1 VKLSGPLRWFLGRFP
16 VLWQVRITL
25 AAGLVMINLVGSI
38 LLLLF
43 ASQLVP
49 MPDVADKEGLRLH
62 NLLLALASVVVGS
75 AITIVASR
83 TLMTRLAVWLREDRA
98 PDDVERRAVLRAPA
112 YLFLLDAALWGAGA
126 AMFGVFNAVRAEVAF
141 GVLMG
146 VMVGLSGLSA
156 SALAYL
162 VAERA
167 LRPMARR
174 ALANGVPERVVVP
187 SVAARSM
194 VAWALSSGVAML
206 GVSLAGIVAIVLRD
220 TVTIIQL
227 AVSMVAMGGV
237 GFAIGAFTN
246 WLAARASSDPVR
258 ALRQAVAQV
267 GEGNLNAHVDI
278 YDGTEI
284 GILQAGFNDM
294 LEGLRERDNIRDL
307 FGRHV
312 GTDVARTA
320 LEGGVQLG
328 GEVRDITVLFV
339 DIIGSTTMATER
351 PPQEVVALLNR
362 FFDVVIDT
370 VHGYDGWIN
379 KFEGDAALAIWGA
392 PVQVANKE
400 TAALRA
406 ARVMGERLRREVPEL
421 AAGIGVSGGPAVAGN
436 VGAAERYEY
445 TVIGDPV
452 NEASRLMELAK
463 TVQGHVVANARLLEA
478 AGAETDHWVLLE
490 PVVVRGRSDP
500 TLIASPRT
508 Q

>member
-1 VKLSGPLRWFLGRFP
+1 MKFNAPLRWFLGRFP
-16 VLWQVRITL
+16 VLWQVRLTL
-25 AAGLVMINLVGSI
+25 ATGLVMINLIGST
-38 LLLLF
+38 LLAIF
-43 ASQLVP
+43 AFQLVP
-49 MPDVADKEGLRLH
+49 MPNVADQEGLREQ
-62 NLLLALASVVVGS
+62 NFVLALTSVVVGS
-75 AITIVASR
+75 AITIIASR
-83 TLMTRLAVWLREDRA
+83 TLMTRLAVWLNEDRG

-112 YLFLLDAALWGAGA
+112 QLFLVNAILWGTGA
-126 AMFGVFNAVRAEVAF
+126 AMFGVFNTVRGELAF

-146 VMVGLSGLSA
+146 VMVGLSGLTT
-156 SALAYL
+156 SALTYL

-174 ALANGVPERVVVP
+174 ALANGVPDRLVVP

-194 VAWALSSGVAML
+194 VAWALSSGVATL
-206 GVSLAGIVAIVLRD
+206 GVSLTGIVAIALRRH
-220 TVTIIQL
+220 VTIVDVAIT
-227 AVSMVAMGGV
+227 MVALGGL
-237 GFAIGAFTN
+237 GFVIGALTN

-258 ALRQAVAQV
+258 ALRLAVAQV
-267 GEGNLNAHVDI
+267 SEGNLNAHVDI

-294 LEGLRERDNIRDL
+294 LEGLRERETIRDL

-312 GTDVARTA
+312 GGDVARAA
-320 LEGGVQLG
+320 LKGGVQLG
-328 GEVRDITVLFV
+328 GELRDITVLFV
-339 DIIGSTTMATER
+339 DIIGSTAMATER
-351 PPQEVVALLNR
+351 PPHEVVALLNR
-362 FFDVVIDT
+362 FFDVVIDV
-370 VHGYDGWIN
+370 VHEYDGWIN

-463 TVQGHVVANARLLEA
+463 SVPGHVVANARLLED
-478 AGAETDHWVLLE
+478 AGAEADHWMQLE
-490 PVVVRGRSDP
+490 PVVVRGRSEP
-500 TLIASPRT
+500 TAIAAPRP
-508 Q
+508 